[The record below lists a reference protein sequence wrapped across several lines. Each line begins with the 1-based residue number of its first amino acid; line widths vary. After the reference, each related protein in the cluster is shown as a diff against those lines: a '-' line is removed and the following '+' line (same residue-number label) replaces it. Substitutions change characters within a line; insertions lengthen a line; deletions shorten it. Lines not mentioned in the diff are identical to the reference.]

1 MIVTKNMRPSI
12 SIEAIFVLFEI
23 SMTVV
28 VAKLLLV
35 HLVQIQYN
43 MQILIKIR

>member
-1 MIVTKNMRPSI
+1 MRPSI

-28 VAKLLLV
+28 VKIALSALGAKPV
-35 HLVQIQYN
+35 
-43 MQILIKIR
+43 

>member
-28 VAKLLLV
+28 VAKIALSTGAN
-35 HLVQIQYN
+35 QYN